1 MGRQYNA
8 ILSEKLCKQAPQH
21 YVKIGMSNDPFP
33 KSVQVVWQP
42 GQASW
47 LKQDQ
52 DVLNLRPEFHV
63 SCFGHGVIAWY
74 ACRGDQAT
82 FEEYKLKEL
91 KNGRLA
97 MLAFLGFN
105 AQYAATGKG
114 PLDNLTDHIRNPT
127 LVNFTTNPVSLP
139 SFPFK
144 T

>member
-1 MGRQYNA
+1 MPNNP
-8 ILSEKLCKQAPQH
+8 SP
-21 YVKIGMSNDPFP
+21 V
-33 KSVQVVWQP
+33 SVQVVRQP
-42 GQASW
+42 KGQASW
-47 LKQDQ
+47 LKRDQ
-52 DVLNLRPEFHV
+52 DALKSWPDYDV
-63 SCFGHGVIAWY
+63 SRFGHGNIALD

-127 LVNFTTNPVSLP
+127 LVNFTTNPISLP